1 MNTWLQRRY
10 PNDDQVLNL
19 SKFECFNLYLN
30 LKLHV
35 LNLHI
40 LNLSKQTVVAKQE
53 LVVNNIKLY
62 VETQIQSLWWT
73 QRDAKRIFFQGRE
86 TAAVS
91 GSTVNSCLLAS

>member
-19 SKFECFNLYLN
+19 SKFEFFNLYLN
-30 LKLHV
+30 LNLHV
-35 LNLHI
+35 FNLHI

-62 VETQIQSLWWT
+62 VETQIQSLWWI
-73 QRDAKRIFFQGRE
+73 QRDAKRIFFQGGE